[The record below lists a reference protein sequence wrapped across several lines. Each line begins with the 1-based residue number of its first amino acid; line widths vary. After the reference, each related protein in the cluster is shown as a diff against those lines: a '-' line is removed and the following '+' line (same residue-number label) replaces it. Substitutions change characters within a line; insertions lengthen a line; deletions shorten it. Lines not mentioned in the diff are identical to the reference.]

1 MHRGTSMEVLVND
14 NNVLVVST
22 DWKAHIMSF
31 NK

>member
-1 MHRGTSMEVLVND
+1 MHIGASVDVLVND

-22 DWKAHIMSF
+22 DWKANIMSF